1 MGWPKVEN
9 FELDDDFSWHCFLSN
24 DLTKYQCGKSHAKKS
39 HKDYISD
46 CMHSNPERM
55 YTIHNH
61 KDTTHMSLS
70 LSPFPINYE
79 SIILTI

>member
-1 MGWPKVEN
+1 
-9 FELDDDFSWHCFLSN
+9 LSN

-55 YTIHNH
+55 YTMHNN
-61 KDTTHMSLS
+61 KDIMHTPLS
-70 LSPFPINYE
+70 LSA
-79 SIILTI
+79 